1 MKKYAFIAV
10 LLMCVCVLRAQSI
23 TSYTCDFEDPTEN
36 AQWNRNIVASNRD
49 ITQCINK
56 WYIGPAGGFGVG
68 SSVSSSSGLYISAG
82 VGADTLVSSYSNSQS
97 VFISAARTLQLA
109 AGTYSVVFDWEAMG
123 SDANDGLY
131 VFWVEG
137 TDTKTNSNWSDRSA
151 VTLPGYVTN
160 STRYG
165 GALSWRSSAFTFTT
179 AGNGGKLVV
188 LWMNALTPVVEPA
201 GKIDNICVYQGSQC
215 QAPTNVR
222 YDGNTHLISWNG
234 NASSYDVMLYN
245 YNTKSLNTYT
255 DLTTKSIQ
263 MPDISEEGYYYIYVR
278 SRCDEGHSVWVYTE
292 KFVWLKGVRCID
304 IFDLTPDNSG
314 AAKCYWTDRC
324 DYNYA
329 GSSAGYDPYLYDNAG
344 QVLGANGSD
353 SEDSRH
359 VIHYRIGETDPRTDN
374 QLKTIPDGE
383 IASIRV
389 NGFWNTAGD
398 HASTIEYDYPVQAGV
413 SDLLVLKFACVL
425 QNPDHS
431 EDEQPRFKLD
441 ILQGNTVVSTCAQ
454 KDFKPG
460 FGEAASWHKIN
471 EGTYD
476 QVDWCDWQTV
486 TVSLRDYVGSTL
498 KLRLSA
504 YDCTLSGH
512 YGYAYFTLNCMG
524 GDLQGIACGD
534 FSTDHFEAPDGFNY
548 RWYRADDPTKEV
560 LSTDQVFNIAA
571 DDPSIYLLDCIDRNN
586 SRCFYTLE
594 ANPNPRFPQA
604 RAHMQ
609 SHVGE
614 ECSNKATFTSDCRVV
629 RINRQSLDSVFTD
642 EPVESVVWDF
652 GDGSQPIATLDRH
665 VMHAYPAEGGEF
677 EVTVT
682 ASISGG
688 VCEDPHRFIV
698 SLPNI
703 TTPDSHDSIHYC
715 EEGTDWNDTTYLQ
728 NNTGCEYK
736 SVRHHMFH
744 PRYEASYSDRIC
756 EGGRYY
762 FPGDG
767 KYYTSSIDTTLALQS
782 RFGCDSLIS
791 LHLIV
796 DPRLEVEYPHLQR
809 ACLEDNV
816 IEIPYQIVSGSMDS
830 IKVYF
835 SAEDQARG
843 FDVWYG
849 FANGEDIIIPIPDGI
864 RPDLYNVK
872 IEFGGERCQMDLQSM
887 QLMLTYPT
895 SIVMQ
900 NGGFIAVQND
910 QYNGGHKFNSF
921 VWYRNG
927 ELMDTNASY
936 VPTTPTDEG
945 ATYVLS
951 LVREGENYAVESC
964 PIVYN
969 PTAQGLNDLSEE
981 VLVWPTAVQAGA
993 NLWIAPSKGCTIY
1006 SVLGTEVIR
1015 YPQSD
1020 IVRTVSAPTQPGM
1033 YLVVF
1038 DNHQSATII
1047 VR

>member
-10 LLMCVCVLRAQSI
+10 LLTCVCVLRAQSI

-36 AQWNRNIVASNRD
+36 AQWVLNSGPKASGCYN
-49 ITQCINK
+49 Q
-56 WYIGPAGGFGVG
+56 WYVGAAGGAFGLAG
-68 SSVSSSSGLYISAG
+68 SNGLYVS
-82 VGADTLVSSYSNSQS
+82 VQNTDTDINTYSTTQSEYVTSY
-97 VFISAARTLQLA
+97 RELTLA
-109 AGTYSVVFDWEAMG
+109 AGTYTLRFDWRCYGDSA
-123 SDANDGLY
+123 DGIF
-131 VFWVEG
+131 VFWVDDA
-137 TDTKTNSNWSDRSA
+137 TTNTNSNWDKNRNLSVPKYAPTGSPIYR
-151 VTLPGYVTN
+151 GRQIWQ
-160 STRYG
+160 STTTTITST
-165 GALSWRSSAFTFTT
+165 GAT
-179 AGNGGKLVV
+179 GKLVV
-188 LWMNALTPVVEPA
+188 VWYNIRNQVFAPA
-201 GKIDNICVYQGSQC
+201 GAIDNIEIYPGVCA
-215 QAPTNVR
+215 APTAIH
-222 YDGNTHLISWNG
+222 YDGDNSSLSWSG
-234 NASSYDVMLYN
+234 SATEYDVVMYN
-245 YNTKSLNTYT
+245 AHTETTSTYYGIRGNSLKLNGM
-255 DLTTKSIQ
+255 S
-263 MPDISEEGYYYIYVR
+263 
-278 SRCDEGHSVWVYTE
+278 DEGMYHFYIRSACDANCHSKWVFTS
-292 KFVWLKGVRCID
+292 KFVWLKGARCID
-304 IFDLTPDNSG
+304 MFDLTPDNSG
-314 AAKCYWTDRC
+314 AAKCFS
-324 DYNYA
+324 
-329 GSSAGYDPYLYDNAG
+329 GSTENIKLDIG
-344 QVLGANGSD
+344 QVDFGYQDEQSL
-353 SEDSRH
+353 H
-359 VIHYRIGETDPRTDN
+359 TIHYVKDERDPRTGN

-383 IASIRV
+383 IASIRLGGLWLSDG
-389 NGFWNTAGD
+389 NKS
-398 HASTIEYDYPVQAGV
+398 STVEYEYSVEAGV
-413 SDLLVLKFACVL
+413 SDLLELKYATIL
-425 QNPDHS
+425 EYADYHT
-431 EDEQPRFKLD
+431 EAEEARFKLEVLSNGVPVD
-441 ILQGNTVVSTCAQ
+441 ACGQR
-454 KDFKPG
+454 DFKAG
-460 FGEAASWHKIN
+460 FGETGSWHKYMYQNPAGGERDIL
-471 EGTYD
+471 
-476 QVDWCDWQTV
+476 WSDWQTV
-486 TVSLRDYVGSTL
+486 TISLRDYVNQTL
-498 KLRLSA
+498 TIRLTA
-504 YDCTLSGH
+504 YSCTATIH
-512 YGYAYFTLNCMG
+512 IGYAYFTINCRG

-548 RWYRADDPTKEV
+548 RWYRADDPTKTV

-571 DDPSIYLLDCIDRNN
+571 DDPSVYLLDCIDRTKSN
-586 SRCFYTLE
+586 CYYTLE

-604 RAHMQ
+604 KGNVKAITG
-609 SHVGE
+609 S
-614 ECSNKATFTSDCRVV
+614 ECVNHAEFAQTCSVV
-629 RINRQSLDSVFTD
+629 RINRQTYDSIFTD

-652 GDGSQPIATLDRH
+652 GDGSAPVATMDKRVFH
-665 VMHAYPAEGGEF
+665 EYPKEGGEYRIKL
-677 EVTVT
+677 TT
-682 ASISGG
+682 SMSNGL
-688 VCEDPHRFIV
+688 CEDSCCFNITV
-698 SLPNI
+698 PNI

-728 NNTGCEYK
+728 NNAGCEYK

-843 FDVWYG
+843 FDAWYG